1 MYTRKNQDMPIV
13 QIIGSL
19 RYIDGMKEKAWEL
32 TCQGNLVWLPNER
45 PENMKDPDIEL
56 LEEIGFAKIDLA
68 DKIFVYN
75 KDGYIGESTSKEIEY
90 AEFNNKDI
98 EYLEDKRKLT
108 IILGKTCSGKDSIVN
123 ELIKRGYKKIVTN
136 TTRPMRNGEIQGK
149 TYNFMKREDFID
161 AVGEGKFA
169 EYTCYNVASGETW
182 YYGTTKDSLK
192 VGKIVIL
199 NPAGFKNVREKINI
213 PYRAIYLYANDD
225 IIRERLIQRG
235 DNPEEAE
242 RRLLADKNDF
252 EPIEPLVDYI
262 IMNNGQK
269 TIEQLANNVIDIIE
283 GRFI

>member
-45 PENMKDPDIEL
+45 PESMEDPDIEL

-90 AEFNNKDI
+90 AEFNDKDI

-108 IILGKTCSGKDSIVN
+108 IILGKTCSGKDSVVN

-161 AVGEGKFA
+161 AVSEGKFA
-169 EYTCYNVASGETW
+169 EYTSYNVASGETW

-192 VGKIVIL
+192 VGKIIIL
-199 NPAGFKNVREKINI
+199 NPAGFKDVKERINI
-213 PYRAIYLYANDD
+213 SYRSIYLYASDD
-225 IIRERLIQRG
+225 VIRERLIQRG

-242 RRLLADKNDF
+242 RRLQADKKDF
-252 EPIEPLVDYI
+252 EPIGPLVDYI

-269 TIEQLANNVIDIIE
+269 TIEQLANNIIDIIE